1 MTLVDADTGEIVEPP
16 PFTEIEA
23 SAWASSVEADWV
35 ALTERIVEGYQRR
48 AWLGLGYGS
57 WAEMCAEL
65 DLPRIEDRELRRELV
80 GSMRGEG
87 MSTRAI
93 GAALGAN
100 DRTVRRDLATA
111 ANAAVDQPERITGL
125 DGKSRPATRP
135 APEVEDIGGE
145 TVLHDPD
152 PAQQAVGP
160 IVDEWSEA
168 EKLRRQDKREADR
181 LRMAIGGWP
190 QLRKFRDNPRR
201 EEVLAL
207 LSDADQQVIA
217 EMEDRIHG

>member
-23 SAWASSVEADWV
+23 SAWASSVAADWV
-35 ALTERIVEGYQRR
+35 ALTEGIIEGYQRR

-93 GAALGAN
+93 GAALGASHQ
-100 DRTVRRDLATA
+100 TVQRDLPAGPNGPA
-111 ANAAVDQPERITGL
+111 DQPAHVTGA
-125 DGKSRPATRP
+125 DGKTYPATRP
-135 APEVEDIGGE
+135 APEVEDIAGE

-152 PAQQAVGP
+152 PQVPRQPETRGSARTVERRALGLAEL
-160 IVDEWSEA
+160 IEEWGAST
-168 EKLRRQDKREADR
+168 LGDVWGCADAR
-181 LRMAIGGWP
+181 FPA
-190 QLRKFRDNPRR
+190 
-201 EEVLAL
+201 
-207 LSDADQQVIA
+207 
-217 EMEDRIHG
+217 